1 MRVAMIREE
10 KETQHSEMA
19 PTDPEKLDLAR
30 ASTKAALEELI
41 RSGVI
46 TRYEEWDGF
55 DEEDDLYGDTDAL
68 YFAVYA
74 KSRKPAEKIVAGL
87 TINLY
92 KEHGVPVL
100 FVTLR
105 EKED

>member
-1 MRVAMIREE
+1 MIREE

-19 PTDPEKLDLAR
+19 PTDSERIELSR
-30 ASTKAALEELI
+30 ASAKAALEELVQ
-41 RSGVI
+41 SGII

-55 DEEDDLYGDTDAL
+55 DEEDDFDENTDAL

-74 KSRKPAEKIVAGL
+74 KSRKPAEEIVAGL
-87 TINLY
+87 TIKLY

-100 FVTLR
+100 FVTLLER
-105 EKED
+105 GD

>member
-1 MRVAMIREE
+1 MIREE

-19 PTDPEKLDLAR
+19 PTDPEKIELAR
-30 ASTKAALEELI
+30 ASAKAALEELI
-41 RSGVI
+41 QSGII

-55 DEEDDLYGDTDAL
+55 DEDEEDDLYGDEYAL

-74 KSRKPAEKIVAGL
+74 KSRNPAEEIVAGL
-87 TINLY
+87 TIDLY
-92 KEHGVPVL
+92 KEHGVVVL

-105 EKED
+105 EGEG

>member
-1 MRVAMIREE
+1 MNQEE
-10 KETQHSEMA
+10 KLTRHPETA
-19 PTDPEKLDLAR
+19 PTGSDKLELAR
-30 ASTKAALEELI
+30 AFTKAALEELI
-41 RSGVI
+41 RSGII

-55 DEEDDLYGDTDAL
+55 DDEDDLDGDTDAL

-74 KSRKPAEKIVAGL
+74 KSRKPAEEIVAGL
-87 TINLY
+87 TIKLY

-105 EKED
+105 ERED

>member
-1 MRVAMIREE
+1 MIREE

-41 RSGVI
+41 RSGII

-55 DEEDDLYGDTDAL
+55 DEEDDLDGDTDAL

-74 KSRKPAEKIVAGL
+74 NSRKPAEKIVAGL
-87 TINLY
+87 TIKLY